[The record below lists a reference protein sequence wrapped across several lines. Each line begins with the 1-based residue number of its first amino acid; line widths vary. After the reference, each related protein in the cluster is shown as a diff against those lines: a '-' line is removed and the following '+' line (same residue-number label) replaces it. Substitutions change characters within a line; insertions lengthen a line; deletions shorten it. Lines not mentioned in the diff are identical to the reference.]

1 MFAVFCAKLFAIYVV
16 VHAVLVLAIYAI
28 DIGCKWA
35 IVGRRQPGLY
45 AWEHSSYC
53 MRWNLYLTT
62 AVLRQH
68 MLGYLQGSAYLVM
81 YFRAHGAQI
90 GRDVC
95 LYPTG
100 SDPMM
105 TEPDLV
111 SIGDNACIN
120 YAFLIC
126 HTNSKGV
133 FSLNRL
139 VVGEGATMR
148 SWSRIMAGGVV
159 GTDARMLEHTLG
171 LVGDRV
177 DDGIVWQGWPA
188 RDMITTAE
196 YWRRRRHQIQL
207 QLSHGQT
214 KKYLVGGTAGHGEA
228 LGEKMR
234 TMEAQ
239 LAQLAH
245 ENSKLAHENA
255 SMRAKLAAVAEH
267 AGTSPEGT
275 RTVQPQRPDGAQL
288 IPAKVGRISERSL
301 DIEANREVIATLPP
315 LPRQVSL
322 QLLPHSPREHMRRQS
337 RTHSRLYRPELKSS
351 ESLDLLTASSATPP
365 ACSPRPMTSPRLL
378 AASLV
383 SPRPLLASR
392 SASRQ
397 GARLLNAG
405 QPETAR
411 QHDQVT
417 IAITDRPAPPI
428 KASLQAE

>member
-1 MFAVFCAKLFAIYVV
+1 
-16 VHAVLVLAIYAI
+16 
-28 DIGCKWA
+28 
-35 IVGRRQPGLY
+35 
-45 AWEHSSYC
+45 
-53 MRWNLYLTT
+53 
-62 AVLRQH
+62 
-68 MLGYLQGSAYLVM
+68 
-81 YFRAHGAQI
+81 
-90 GRDVC
+90 
-95 LYPTG
+95 
-100 SDPMM
+100 
-105 TEPDLV
+105 
-111 SIGDNACIN
+111 
-120 YAFLIC
+120 
-126 HTNSKGV
+126 
-133 FSLNRL
+133 
-139 VVGEGATMR
+139 MR

-196 YWRRRRHQIQL
+196 YWRRRRHQI

-351 ESLDLLTASSATPP
+351 ESLDLLTASSATPHTSGVLP
-365 ACSPRPMTSPRLL
+365 APDDVTAIARCFPRVAKASPCLPLGLAPRCTSPQCRPARDGASARPSDDCNHGQACPTDRGF
-378 AASLV
+378 AAGRVNHSIVLRSV
-383 SPRPLLASR
+383 SAI
-392 SASRQ
+392 RQ
-397 GARLLNAG
+397 GEVGALSC
-405 QPETAR
+405 
-411 QHDQVT
+411 
-417 IAITDRPAPPI
+417 
-428 KASLQAE
+428 KA